1 MVTPSVGAAPTPS
14 KLRQPGRDPRA
25 EYAARVDLVPMV
37 FSTGWASGVN
47 AYLVVLVFG
56 IADRL
61 GSFAS
66 IPDTLAR
73 TDVLVAA
80 AVLYTVEFVADK
92 IPYVDSSWDVVSTVT
107 RPAIGTAIA
116 LLVSGDATSVQQ
128 AGYAVLGG
136 GTALASHLVK
146 AGGRLAINASPEPVS
161 NIAASLGEDV
171 AVLGVV
177 LLAIEHPW
185 ISLSVAAVLL
195 VTGAYVV
202 YHLLRL
208 VRRGWRRWKGRPAP
222 T

>member
-1 MVTPSVGAAPTPS
+1 
-14 KLRQPGRDPRA
+14 
-25 EYAARVDLVPMV
+25 VDLVPMV
-37 FSTGWASGVN
+37 FSSGWASGVN

-61 GSFAS
+61 GDFAS

-73 TDVLVAA
+73 TDVLAA
-80 AVLYTVEFVADK
+80 AAALYAVEFVADK
-92 IPYVDSSWDVVSTVT
+92 IPFVDSSWDVVSTVT

-116 LLVSGDATSVQQ
+116 LLVSGDADSVQQ
-128 AGYAVLGG
+128 AAYGALGG

-146 AGGRLAINASPEPVS
+146 AGGRLAINASPEPVT

-171 AVLGVV
+171 AVVGVV
-177 LLAIEHPW
+177 LLAIQHPR
-185 ISLSVAAVLL
+185 IALAVTAVLL
-195 VTGAYVV
+195 VVGAFVV

-208 VRRGWRRWKGRPAP
+208 ARRGWRRWKGRPAP